1 MTYQAIFERADDG
14 SIWVHIP
21 DLPGAT
27 SWGATVEEARRNA
40 VEAATL
46 WIETTRANGG
56 EIPAPSTI
64 AYPIDV
70 PAA

>member
-14 SIWVHIP
+14 SVWVFIP

-27 SWGATVEEARRNA
+27 SWGATLEEAQRNA

-46 WIETTRANGG
+46 WIETAREQGA
-56 EIPAPSTI
+56 EVPAPSTI
-64 AYPIDV
+64 ILPIDV